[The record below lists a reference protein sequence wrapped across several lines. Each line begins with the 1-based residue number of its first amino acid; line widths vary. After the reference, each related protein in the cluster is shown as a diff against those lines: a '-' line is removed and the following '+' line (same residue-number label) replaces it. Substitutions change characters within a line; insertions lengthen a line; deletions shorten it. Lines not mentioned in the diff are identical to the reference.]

1 MLQCLRILPI
11 AVTLWLASTRV
22 LYADCVASLLTDRLK
37 DPAVE
42 IVLRGTVTQV
52 REIRTNPTAQEV
64 TLRVDRVW
72 KGEPAQTFVVYNVP
86 LDWTPLVPQ
95 RSPGGGFVLG
105 RTLSSG
111 YGPFQ
116 PDRAYVV
123 VARQLSSHERQQLQI
138 GDGVEAYGTAFCRD
152 GSRIVEQAERNREFE
167 MIGPGRDVRSR

>member
-1 MLQCLRILPI
+1 MSQLLRIFPI

-22 LYADCVASLLTDRLK
+22 LSADCVASLLIDHLK

-52 REIRTNPTAQEV
+52 RDIRTNPTAQEV

-86 LDWTPLVPQ
+86 LDWMTLVPQ

-105 RTLSSG
+105 ATLSSG
-111 YGPFQ
+111 YSPFQ
-116 PDRAYVV
+116 PDRAYVI
-123 VARQLSSHERQQLQI
+123 VARRLSLHERQQLQI
-138 GDGVEAYGTAFCRD
+138 GDGIEAYGTAFCRD
-152 GSRIVEQAERNREFE
+152 GSRLVEQAERNREFE
-167 MIGPGRDVRSR
+167 MIGLGRDVRSR